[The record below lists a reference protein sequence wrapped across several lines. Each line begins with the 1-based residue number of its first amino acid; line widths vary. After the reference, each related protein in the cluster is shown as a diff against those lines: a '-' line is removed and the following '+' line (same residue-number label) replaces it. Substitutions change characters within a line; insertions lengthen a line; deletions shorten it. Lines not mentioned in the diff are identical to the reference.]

1 MRSAW
6 DTLEAFWNLN
16 LPAPVAALRALTE
29 AVDGA
34 FQEYAETAAAAAG
47 RPEGF
52 APPLPKLTRYKKDVV
67 EAMRAA
73 HEEEKRD
80 GTWVWRGEV
89 DESAPWG
96 AGPERLGPR
105 GAAGGGAGNGGGTA
119 GGNAGGNASADVSAV
134 ASVAE
139 SCAKL
144 ASLHFL
150 RRKLDALESEV
161 PARYAAM
168 RAASGASDTPPDAS
182 TWLDGLLDGA
192 RQTLRSCAKKIA
204 NHLACKIVYWD
215 LRGLFI
221 DGLYRVGVR
230 GGVRARAV
238 VSRLEAALC
247 EVADRLPGDAGAEA
261 RAEVASALLRA
272 AAQGWTRVMLDGG
285 PGRAFAETDH
295 AALEEDLEEIR
306 ELFLAGG
313 DGVPAPEVTAAT
325 RAAERLLVVMSLG
338 FDVVRDAYVEAE
350 AKDAAAGEAVGARG
364 VAASPGG
371 GGRVGALDERGGFGA
386 ETLLRVLCHREDRA
400 ASKFLKANMRL
411 PKGDEGSVMSY
422 ANASVAKYFGRG

>member
-1 MRSAW
+1 
-6 DTLEAFWNLN
+6 
-16 LPAPVAALRALTE
+16 
-29 AVDGA
+29 
-34 FQEYAETAAAAAG
+34 
-47 RPEGF
+47 
-52 APPLPKLTRYKKDVV
+52 
-67 EAMRAA
+67 MRAA
-73 HEEEKRD
+73 HEEEKRR
-80 GTWVWRGEV
+80 GAWVWRGEA
-89 DESAPWG
+89 DETAPWG

-105 GAAGGGAGNGGGTA
+105 GAA
-119 GGNAGGNASADVSAV
+119 ASADGGQTLGGADADVRGVGSPV

-150 RRKLDALESEV
+150 RRKLDELEREV

-168 RAASGASDTPPDAS
+168 RASSGASDTPPDAS

-192 RQTLRSCAKKIA
+192 RQTTRSCAKKIA

-247 EVADRLPGDAGAEA
+247 EVADRLPGDAGVDA

-325 RAAERLLVVMSLG
+325 RAAERLLVVMSLE
-338 FDVVRDAYVEAE
+338 FDVVRGRVRRGG
-350 AKDAAAGEAVGARG
+350 GERR
-364 VAASPGG
+364 GG
-371 GGRVGALDERGGFGA
+371 GGDGRREGRGGVPGRRRTRGRA
-386 ETLLRVLCHREDRA
+386 GRERWVRRGDA
-400 ASKFLKANMRL
+400 ASGHVPPRRQSRVEISQGEHAP
-411 PKGDEGSVMSY
+411 PKGRRGNSHELRERQRRQVFRKGVSRARGAKNGGVRARC
-422 ANASVAKYFGRG
+422 ANRSRVVRIPPPSLSLYRRRRGGCRGHASNA